1 MEGEAAEN
9 PTLSPS
15 TVGEKLRAAR
25 EAQGLDISEVA
36 SRTRIPQRHL
46 EAIEQSNFTG
56 LPSITYALG
65 FAKAYARAVGA
76 DEVETARELRM
87 ELGDHP
93 ERAAPT
99 PSYEMSDPTRVPPPW
114 LAWGGALIAVLVL
127 VGVALWYGTGLFRG
141 SAPATADPLEVID
154 ANANVV
160 DNGSIA
166 TDAGV
171 PASGGQV
178 TLVATDT
185 VWIRVN
191 DASGARLFEKELAP
205 GERYDVP
212 ANADRPSVRTG
223 RPDRIQ
229 VLLNGSQLP
238 PLGTGAVAV
247 TAEVSAAALQARGQA
262 NSTPTPA
269 ASPLSSAGSV
279 TARPPAQPAPRATPA
294 VAPVEAPAGNTAANP

>member
-1 MEGEAAEN
+1 MEGEAADN
-9 PTLSPS
+9 PSLPPK

-25 EAQGLDISEVA
+25 EVLGLDIGEVA

-46 EAIEQSNFTG
+46 EAIEESNFTG
-56 LPSITYALG
+56 LPSVTYAIG

-114 LAWGGALIAVLVL
+114 LAWVGALVALLVL
-127 VGVALWYGTGLFRG
+127 IGGALWYGTGLFRG
-141 SAPATADPLEVID
+141 TAPVAADPLEVAD
-154 ANANVV
+154 PNANAVA
-160 DNGSIA
+160 DNSSIVA
-166 TDAGV
+166 DTVA
-171 PASGGQV
+171 PPSGGQV
-178 TLVATDT
+178 TLVATDA

-191 DASGARLFEKELAP
+191 DASGKRLLEKELAA

-212 ANADRPSVRTG
+212 ADADRPSLRTG

-247 TAEVSAAALQARGQA
+247 TAEISAAALQARGRA
-262 NSTPTPA
+262 SPTPA
-269 ASPLSSAGSV
+269 ASPISSAGSV
-279 TARPPAQPAPRATPA
+279 TARPSVSRATSPA
-294 VAPVEAPAGNTAANP
+294 APMETPAGNLSVNP